1 MNDFQAAKA
10 TGQGLIESI
19 DNLVPG
25 LLPGLP
31 GMSHIDL
38 EDSLPNLSRGKAIA
52 LRAHPGAELLQ
63 GKTTLR
69 TLAHGRDSKLKT
81 SN

>member
-25 LLPGLP
+25 LLPSLP

-38 EDSLPNLSRGKAIA
+38 KDSLSHLPWRKAIA

-63 GKTTLR
+63 RKPAFR
-69 TLAHGRDSKLKT
+69 TLTHGRDSKLKT